1 MNKYSAFPYRIPG
14 GYLAMIRLC
23 RDSHPSPVMGKGE
36 RPKIFAT
43 RGEAAEECL
52 VRIMD
57 FINGREIR
65 GEFFEAPGHSQARQ
79 NADRIFIGGG
89 KSVEIE
95 RIETRA

>member
-36 RPKIFAT
+36 RPKVFAT

-65 GEFFEAPGHSQARQ
+65 GEFFEAPDHSPARQ
-79 NADRIFIGGG
+79 NAEKHFAGGG
-89 KSVEIE
+89 KVIPIE
-95 RIETRA
+95 RMAAR